1 MPERNFF
8 LQEVFPNFP
17 CRFSFL
23 SYWSLQILTF
33 AGNLHFW
40 GWNGIF
46 DDGSSQCNA
55 RRTIPYLPE
64 CVSPQFFSS
73 SGTYFR
79 SQIFPVPH
87 PVLMFGTL
95 FFRYQFFFSKNGKF
109 PIPPK
114 TTENSWDRNVT
125 LWYLPYHSTPYH
137 AMPYHTLPMLVHA
150 IIQFCNPGLWHT
162 LRVNP

>member
-1 MPERNFF
+1 MPERNIF

-87 PVLMFGTL
+87 PVLMFGTK

-109 PIPPK
+109 PGILRYHLKKLKIPG
-114 TTENSWDRNVT
+114 TGMS
-125 LWYLPYHSTPYH
+125 HSDT
-137 AMPYHTLPMLVHA
+137 YHTIPR
-150 IIQFCNPGLWHT
+150 HT
-162 LRVNP
+162 MQCHTIPCQCSCTP

>member
-1 MPERNFF
+1 M
-8 LQEVFPNFP
+8 FPNFR

-55 RRTIPYLPE
+55 PARRTIPYLPQ
-64 CVSPQFFSS
+64 CDSPQFFSS

-79 SQIFPVPH
+79 SQIFPVLVWYQILPV
-87 PVLMFGTL
+87 PVL
-95 FFRYQFFFSKNGKF
+95 FFSTNGKF
-109 PIPPK
+109 PGILRYHLKKLKIPG
-114 TTENSWDRNVT
+114 TGMSHSDT
-125 LWYLPYHSTPYH
+125 YHTTPYH